1 MEYALLN
8 KCVFSIVLNTVI
20 LVWSLISLGSPFQ
33 VLEAD
38 ALNDRS
44 PNVTL
49 NRLVGSSSIRPLDA
63 VRKEYLLFSLID
75 NKLLKYCGVL
85 K

>member
-1 MEYALLN
+1 MEYALL
-8 KCVFSIVLNTVI
+8 VLNMVI

-33 VLEAD
+33 VLGAD
-38 ALNDRS
+38 VLNDRL

-49 NRLVGSSSIRPLDA
+49 NGQVGSSSIRPLDA
-63 VRKEYLLFSLID
+63 DRKEYLLFSLID

>member
-1 MEYALLN
+1 M
-8 KCVFSIVLNTVI
+8 VI

-33 VLEAD
+33 VLGAD
-38 ALNDRS
+38 ALNDWS

-49 NRLVGSSSIRPLDA
+49 HRQVGSSSIRPFDA
-63 VRKEYLLFSLID
+63 DRKEYLLFSLID